1 MTDSAAPAPEPGSA
15 ADDRARS
22 DGGEDASLAE
32 RVARN
37 PRPAAVWALG
47 LLALLSVEF
56 GALAE
61 TLTDQVPWNVV
72 YGVPTG
78 WVAGVVAAPPA
89 TVEGVLAMTT
99 LVSTAVVAGVAFAAG
114 RATGALGPRVV
125 GTLSLV
131 VFVGV
136 AATLGGSVLTAATA
150 LLLVAGG
157 GVAGVGIAR
166 GSARDVVLGG
176 VVLLAG
182 LVGAAAVAGGVPT
195 LLTRELVPNQG
206 WRVPGEGWQS
216 TFLGLSPAAAWALR
230 VALVYAYAFAFLW
243 WAWRGYRTYR
253 THYRTADWT
262 PRDDMVDRFSSHYW
276 GLFGFVVV
284 FAFVVFAVFAPVLGP
299 TTVDA
304 NLKNPYSNYVK
315 YYDNSTGTVQ
325 NVTVGEANL
334 GASSA
339 GNPDRNVGLMEYD
352 EFGRF
357 HPFGT
362 LVSGKDLFTF
372 MAGGA
377 RVSLFIGLVSIGLGG
392 FVATVLALVTAYYKG
407 LADLLVVVTSDAVQ
421 SLPRLLLVI
430 LLSVVFANHPLSKVY
445 SGGLLLALIFALTSW
460 PFLWRAV
467 RGPAFQIA
475 EQEWIDAARSFGQRP
490 WKTMQRHMAPYIV
503 GYLLVYASLSLG
515 GVIIATAALSFLGL
529 GISPPTP
536 EWGRAVNV
544 GRSYI
549 ATVSWHIS
557 TIPGVLV
564 VVVVTAFNALG
575 DGVRDAIDP
584 QSEGVGGAS
593 EEAAAAGGGG

>member
-1 MTDSAAPAPEPGSA
+1 MSRTHTPD
-15 ADDRARS
+15 
-22 DGGEDASLAE
+22 EDASLAE
-32 RVARN
+32 RISRN
-37 PRPAAVWALG
+37 PRPAVIWALG
-47 LLALLSVEF
+47 VVALVAVEF
-56 GALAE
+56 GALAD
-61 TLTDQVPWNVV
+61 TLALQVPWAVV
-72 YGVPTG
+72 YGVPAG
-78 WVAGVVAAPPA
+78 WLQSLVGVAPATLEEVVAVAVLVSAAVVAAA
-89 TVEGVLAMTT
+89 
-99 LVSTAVVAGVAFAAG
+99 AFAVERTRGSLRAG
-114 RATGALGPRVV
+114 AA

-131 VFVGV
+131 VLVGV
-136 AATLGGSVLTAATA
+136 AVSVGGTARTGVTG
-150 LLLVAGG
+150 LLLL
-157 GVAGVGIAR
+157 AGVGLAGAGFVR
-166 GSARDVVLGG
+166 RSTREVAVGAL
-176 VVLLAG
+176 VLLAG
-182 LVGAAAVAGGVPT
+182 LVGFSVVVGGFPT

-216 TFLGLSPAAAWALR
+216 TFLGLSPAVAWALR
-230 VALVYAYAFAFLW
+230 VALVYAYAFLLLW
-243 WAWRGYRTYR
+243 WGWQGYRTYR
-253 THYRTADWT
+253 RYYRHADWT
-262 PRDDMVDRFSSHYW
+262 PRDDMIDRFSTHYW
-276 GLFGFVVV
+276 GLFGFLVV
-284 FAFVVFAVFAPVLGP
+284 FMFVVFAVFAPALGP
-299 TTVDA
+299 STVDA

-315 YYDNSTGTVQ
+315 YYDEETETVK
-325 NVTVGEANL
+325 NVTVGQANL

-339 GNPDRNVGLMEYD
+339 GNPDRNVGVMQYD
-352 EFGRF
+352 DFGRF

-377 RVSLFIGLVSIGLGG
+377 RVSLFIGLVAIGLGG
-392 FVATVLALVTAYYKG
+392 LIATVLALVTAYYKG

-430 LLSVVFANHPLSKVY
+430 LLSVVFANHPLSTIY
-445 SGGLLLALIFALTSW
+445 SGGLLLALIFAATSW

-475 EQEWIDAARSFGQRP
+475 EEEWIDAAKSFGQRP
-490 WKTMQRHMAPYIV
+490 WKTMQRHMAPYIL

-536 EWGRAVNV
+536 EWGRAVNT

-557 TIPGVLV
+557 TIPGIMV

-584 QSEGVGGAS
+584 QSESGGAS